1 MIPIHMPG
9 LPTRKQEF
17 GSRHRDSRRCCQTHV
32 FLPTRTSL
40 AKQLVRAQRQQHEI
54 YTHVTTIY
62 FDQIKSPLDTL
73 DL

>member
-1 MIPIHMPG
+1 MPG
-9 LPTRKQEF
+9 LPAHKQVF
-17 GSRHRDSRRCCQTHV
+17 GSRHRDSLRCCQTHA

-40 AKQLVRAQRQQHEI
+40 AIQLVRAQRQQHEI